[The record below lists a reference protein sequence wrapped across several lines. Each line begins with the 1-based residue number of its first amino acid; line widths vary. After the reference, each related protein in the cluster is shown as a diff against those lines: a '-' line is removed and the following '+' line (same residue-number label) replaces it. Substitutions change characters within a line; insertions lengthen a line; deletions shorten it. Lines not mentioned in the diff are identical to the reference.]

1 VRRPLAAAA
10 LAAVAVGMPVAALA
24 GPRTDA
30 GGGDFRLAD
39 ERIGE
44 SSGLAL
50 SHRHPHV
57 VWTANDSGDSARV
70 FAVDTRTG
78 QTVGVHRFGADVRD
92 VEALAM
98 TPDGKVLVGD
108 IGDNGANRSSVRVY
122 SFAEPTLGET
132 SGPAE
137 WWQLT
142 YPDGPQDAES
152 LAVNPTTGR
161 VYVVTKGQ
169 AGAVYALPVH
179 PSRSGT
185 NRLTRVA
192 AAPSVATDAVFLTD
206 GSALAVRT
214 YLALVLLD
222 GKDFHRIRSGPLPMQ
237 PQGETIAL
245 APDGQGLLAGSE
257 GQHSLVQEVA
267 VPTRTVAAPPAA
279 TTTSSR
285 LPAPTATPATSPP
298 RLGDRA
304 ARPAAVLGGTGI
316 LVAGAVL
323 VTVLLCLVTWGLGR
337 ITRRRPGG
345 DHDSLP

>member
-1 VRRPLAAAA
+1 MRRPLAAAA
-10 LAAVAVGMPVAALA
+10 LAALVVGMPVAAHA

-39 ERIGE
+39 ERISE

-78 QTVGVHRFGADVRD
+78 QTVGVHRFGAQVRD

-98 TPDGKVLVGD
+98 TSEGKLLVGD
-108 IGDNGANRSSVRVY
+108 IGDNGASRSSVRVY
-122 SFAEPTLGET
+122 SFDEPTLGQT

-137 WWQLT
+137 SWQLT
-142 YPDGPQDAES
+142 YPDGPHDAES
-152 LAVNPTTGR
+152 LAVDPGTGR
-161 VYVVTKGQ
+161 VYVVTKSQ
-169 AGAVYALPVH
+169 PGAVYALPVH

-185 NRLTRVA
+185 NRLTKVA
-192 AAPSVATDAVFLTD
+192 GAPAVATDAVFLAD

-222 GKDFHRIRSGPLPMQ
+222 ARDFHRVASTPLPVQ

-245 APDGQGLLAGSE
+245 APERQGLLAGSE
-257 GQHSLVQEVA
+257 GVHSLVQEVP
-267 VPTRTVAAPPAA
+267 VPSRAPA
-279 TTTSSR
+279 TPSGTTSG
-285 LPAPTATPATSPP
+285 PPPATSAVADRPHSSVEP
-298 RLGDRA
+298 ASQDSGD
-304 ARPAAVLGGTGI
+304 LEDTGE
-316 LVAGAVL
+316 L
-323 VTVLLCLVTWGLGR
+323 VTGVVAATGLLCLVLWGLGR
-337 ITRRRPGG
+337 VTRRHPRG
-345 DHDSLP
+345 DRDSLP

>member
-10 LAAVAVGMPVAALA
+10 LAALVVGMPVAALA
-24 GPRTDA
+24 GPPTGA

-78 QTVGVHRFGADVRD
+78 QTVGAHRFGGEVRD

-98 TPDGKVLVGD
+98 TPDGRVLVGD
-108 IGDNGANRSSVRVY
+108 IGDNGASRSSVRVY
-122 SFAEPTLGET
+122 SFAEPALGES
-132 SGPAE
+132 SGPTE
-137 WWQLT
+137 SWQLT
-142 YPDGPQDAES
+142 YPDGPHDAES

-161 VYVVTKGQ
+161 VYVVTKAQ
-169 AGAVYALPVH
+169 AGAVYALPAH

-185 NRLTRVA
+185 NRLTKVA
-192 AAPSVATDAVFLTD
+192 AAPAVATDAVFLAD

-214 YLALVLLD
+214 YLALLLLD
-222 GKDFHRIRSGPLPMQ
+222 GLDFHRVASAPLPLQ
-237 PQGETIAL
+237 PQGESLAL

-257 GQHSLVQEVA
+257 GRHSLVQEVA
-267 VPTRTVAAPPAA
+267 VPAGFPATRSAP
-279 TTTSSR
+279 TTSS
-285 LPAPTATPATSPP
+285 PPPATSAAPATP
-298 RLGDRA
+298 DAIVERA
-304 ARPAAVLGGTGI
+304 GQDAPVGQGTAR
-316 LVAGAVL
+316 L
-323 VTVLLCLVTWGLGR
+323 VTGVVVATGLLCLVIWGLGR
-337 ITRRRPGG
+337 ITRGRRRG
-345 DHDSLP
+345 DRDSLR